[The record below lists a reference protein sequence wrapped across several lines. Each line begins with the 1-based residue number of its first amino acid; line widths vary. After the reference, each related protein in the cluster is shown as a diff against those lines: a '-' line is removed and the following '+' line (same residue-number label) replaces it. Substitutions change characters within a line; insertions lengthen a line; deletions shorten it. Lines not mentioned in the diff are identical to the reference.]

1 MISRQSLLRLS
12 RDLDEM
18 RRLSAQLDG
27 RDVGGMTGE
36 ALTSSQ
42 SHFRADLEDA
52 SGQGAGG
59 WTICAR
65 RTWNCWR
72 PEHDCRRSIVTAH
85 RGWCHS
91 SRAPRS

>member
-52 SGQGAGG
+52 SGQGGCVAGQSAQDVPGIAGG
-59 WTICAR
+59 PSTTAA
-65 RTWNCWR
+65 
-72 PEHDCRRSIVTAH
+72 DRS
-85 RGWCHS
+85 
-91 SRAPRS
+91 